1 MKLIDIAEKE
11 KCERSFC
18 YFVTKAFKVLEP
30 NTDFKTNWHIRYLCK
45 RLQSEIERIG
55 RKEKKTKDLIIN
67 IPPRHMK
74 SLIVTVMLNAW
85 TWTKVPWMKF
95 LCCSY
100 SDSLAGDHSQL
111 TRDIIQSPWHQKLWG
126 DMYQLKENTK
136 SMYSNTATGRRES
149 VGLLG
154 SGTGK
159 GCDVLIIDDPLNPKQ
174 ARSDPERNT
183 SNDTYKSTLYNR
195 VNAPSIG
202 LRIVIMQRLHADD
215 LTGHLLK
222 KYSNYYDHINFPAE
236 KKDNIKPLE
245 FDKYYEK
252 NVLWDSLFP
261 KEELV
266 KFQENMNDN
275 NYAGQY
281 LQNTVL
287 ESGRIWQPSWFQKWE
302 DTQLPDSVVGYVLSW
317 DTAFKDKAKSDYSSC
332 AIFALLGS
340 NKYLLVRILRQKL
353 QFPELKEV
361 NKSLFL
367 QYRPTNILVEDKASG
382 QSLIQELQRD
392 SSISCPITAIK
403 PNGNKTLRAEIVSP
417 ILQQGKVWY
426 YNGDWYADFLE
437 EVSNFPN
444 CAHDDQ
450 IDSISQFLLW
460 SSQLKSQGPQLR

>member
-1 MKLIDIAEKE
+1 MNLLDVAEKE
-11 KCERSFC
+11 KCERSFY

-30 NTDFKTNWHIRYLCK
+30 TTDFKTNWHIRYLCK
-45 RLQSEIERIG
+45 RLQFEMERIG
-55 RKEKKTKDLIIN
+55 KKQKKSRDLIIN

-85 TWTKVPWMKF
+85 TWTKYPSMKF
-95 LCCSY
+95 LCASY
-100 SDSLAGDHSQL
+100 SDSLAGDHCQL
-111 TRDIIQSPWHQKLWG
+111 TRDIIQSPWYQKLWG
-126 DMYQLKENTK
+126 DNFQLKESTK

-159 GCDVLIIDDPLNPKQ
+159 GCNVLIIDDPLNPKQ
-174 ARSDPERNT
+174 ARSDLERNT
-183 SNDTYKSTLYNR
+183 ANETYGTTFYNR
-195 VNAPSIG
+195 VNDPSIG
-202 LRIVIMQRLHADD
+202 LRIIIMQRLHAED
-215 LTGHLLK
+215 LTGHLYK
-222 KYSNYYDHINFPAE
+222 KYSKYYELINFPAE
-236 KKDNIKPLE
+236 LKDNIMPAD
-245 FDKYYEK
+245 FGKYYES
-252 NVLWDSLFP
+252 NVLWNSLFP

-266 KFQENMNDN
+266 KFEENMTGN

-281 LQNTVL
+281 LQNPVL
-287 ESGRIWQPSWFQKWE
+287 EGSRIWQPSWFQKWASE
-302 DTQLPDSVVGYVLSW
+302 MPESHMGYVLSW

-332 AIFALLGS
+332 AIFALLGGG
-340 NKYLLVRILRQKL
+340 KYILHRILRQKL

-361 NKSLFL
+361 NKSLYM

-392 SSISCPITAIK
+392 SSIFCPITAIK

-417 ILQQGKVWY
+417 ILQQSKVWY
-426 YNGDWYADFLE
+426 YNGDWFADFLE

-450 IDSISQFLLW
+450 IDSVSQFLLW